1 MTDAPP
7 SQSQTA
13 AGAPVVASRDARAG
27 YRRVIERIPSRLRI
41 PVLIGSLALMCLGL
55 YGVWSSG
62 NATLQVVC
70 RHNFRSADLAVRVD
84 GNLAF
89 SEHLSG
95 GSRKRFGLFEQ
106 VEGNFSRSLALPSG
120 GHLVEVQ
127 LKSAED
133 GFNQTKSSR
142 IQLPS
147 GEVTAL
153 QVSTSRNSLSLS
165 YQGPDVSSAGWSRF
179 GDGLQ
184 SIAVSLIGAAASA
197 GIGFF
202 VQDYLRSKKTD

>member
-1 MTDAPP
+1 MMAPP
-7 SQSQTA
+7 INQPEA
-13 AGAPVVASRDARAG
+13 VAGSPTIAPSDARAG
-27 YRRVIERIPSRLRI
+27 HRRWMERIPPKARI
-41 PVLIGSLALMCLGL
+41 PFLLGSLALVCLVL

-62 NATLQVVC
+62 NATLQIVC

-106 VEGNFSRSLALPSG
+106 VEGNFSRSLALSSG

-133 GFNQTKSSR
+133 GFNQTRSSR
-142 IQLPS
+142 VQLPR

-165 YQGPDVSSAGWSRF
+165 YQGPDVSSAGWSRLS
-179 GDGLQ
+179 DGLK
-184 SIAVSLIGAAASA
+184 SIATSLIGAAASA
-197 GIGFF
+197 CIGFF
-202 VQDYLRSKKTD
+202 VQNYLRSRKTA